1 MKKIFAIALALVMV
15 LSMASAF
22 AFVGTC
28 GKYEWTCDT
37 AKCGVAKAEV
47 VQFVANNTIDRYEES
62 TCAAVVVGRAL
73 NYGVKVTFDKDVNPQ
88 WFYHKNTKLV
98 IETSGM
104 KGAAKFEYNLSELTG
119 KKGPADVSGKTFWL
133 REVGGKYELVSDW
146 EPACVFGDIALTT
159 RANVTAKV
167 GYDFNGVTV
176 NPSDL
181 TYHKNPDNS
190 LSTEWIDYGDFQV
203 RVHKNYSSAIEYAI
217 TVKKGGDVYTVW
229 VINGVAKYVSETNA
243 GDKAPAGLAAAQ
255 AAAGT
260 ALTTATNNLDT
271 AQRAYDTAAQ
281 NNKVAN
287 DDLAKA
293 QANAT
298 AAAQAL
304 AKAQAELAEL
314 NAEKAKLET
323 LNGGIAPTPGT
334 QYYSQYVAVLDAI
347 AKKTA
352 EIGVVGT
359 TGTLAD
365 NDNVAQA
372 ALTAAQ
378 GVVNAATHS
387 FTAYDSTTPVTN
399 QTLAQVEALA
409 KAALGRAQAAYDQAA
424 AASGALATAPIA
436 FYNKFDGT
444 SFSGVKGNLNPA
456 TGTISGTPT
465 STNNCSTLANLLQMI
480 NIKLGDCVKGS
491 TIKAIF
497 GWEDSVSSKA
507 TWNKDA
513 LAIVNA
519 ECQVAIPKTGDVSV
533 VAYAVMALVA
543 AAGAMGLKK

>member
-98 IETSGM
+98 FETSNVQ
-104 KGAAKFEYNLSELTG
+104 GAGKTELVLSDVAGT
-119 KKGPADVSGKTFWL
+119 KGPADVSGKTFWL
-133 REVGGKYELVSDW
+133 RKVGNNYDLVSTW
-146 EPACVFGDIALTT
+146 EPDCVFGAIALTT

-176 NPSDL
+176 NPSNLD
-181 TYHKNPDNS
+181 YFKNPDN

-203 RVHKNYSSAIEYAI
+203 RVHKNYGGKVEYAI

-229 VINGVAKYVSETNA
+229 VINGIAKYVSETNA
-243 GDKAPAGLAAAQ
+243 ADVISSATNTAQQNANAATATAAAALATAQSNYDAAALAEKTAKDNLAKAQADVAAAQDRVNKAQAAANAAAAELAAAQ
-255 AAAGT
+255 AALAALQQAQGATTDDLYAAQKRVDAATAADAAAQTELTAAQAALATAQT
-260 ALTTATNNLDT
+260 ALTTAQGVNIT
-271 AQRAYDTAAQ
+271 ALEQ
-281 NNKVAN
+281 
-287 DDLAKA
+287 
-293 QANAT
+293 AT
-298 AAAQAL
+298 A
-304 AKAQAELAEL
+304 
-314 NAEKAKLET
+314 T
-323 LNGGIAPTPGT
+323 
-334 QYYSQYVAVLDAI
+334 
-347 AKKTA
+347 
-352 EIGVVGT
+352 
-359 TGTLAD
+359 
-365 NDNVAQA
+365 
-372 ALTAAQ
+372 
-378 GVVNAATHS
+378 
-387 FTAYDSTTPVTN
+387 
-399 QTLAQVEALA
+399 A
-409 KAALGRAQAAYDQAA
+409 KAALDQAQAAYDVAA
-424 AASGALATAPIA
+424 AASGALATAPTA
-436 FYNKFDGT
+436 YYNKYDGT
-444 SFSGVKGNLNPA
+444 SFSGVKGSLILA
-456 TGTISGTPT
+456 TGTITGTPT
-465 STNNCSTLANLLQMI
+465 STNNCSDLARMLQMI

-497 GWEDSVSSKA
+497 GWEDSASSKA
-507 TWNKDA
+507 TWNKNA

>member
-133 REVGGKYELVSDW
+133 REVGGKYELVSTW

-181 TYHKNPDNS
+181 TYHKNPDN

-203 RVHKNYSSAIEYAI
+203 RVHKNYGGKVEYAI

-229 VINGVAKYVSETNA
+229 VIDGVAKFVSETNA
-243 GDKAPAGLAAAQ
+243 ADVISSATNAAQ
-255 AAAGT
+255 T
-260 ALTTATNNLDT
+260 A
-271 AQRAYDTAAQ
+271 
-281 NNKVAN
+281 AN
-287 DDLAKA
+287 DDLKAKA
-293 QANAT
+293 AALKTAQDAYDAAAKAEKDDKDARAT
-298 AAAQAL
+298 AIANLDA
-304 AKAQAELAEL
+304 
-314 NAEKAKLET
+314 AEKALK
-323 LNGGIAPTPGT
+323 
-334 QYYSQYVAVLDAI
+334 DA
-347 AKKTA
+347 
-352 EIGVVGT
+352 E
-359 TGTLAD
+359 
-365 NDNVAQA
+365 A
-372 ALTAAQ
+372 ALTAATADRDAKQ
-378 GVVNAATHS
+378 AYHDALPENTQQKLDAYNAWQAAEAAV
-387 FTAYDSTTPVTN
+387 TAAEDAKTKADAAKTN
-399 QTLAQVEALA
+399 AEAALA
-409 KAALGRAQAAYDQAA
+409 TAPTEDNIKRLEEETKEKKDTLDQAQAAYDAA
-424 AASGALATAPIA
+424 AVTSGALATAPTA
-436 FYNKFDGT
+436 YYNKYDGT
-444 SFSGVKGNLNPA
+444 SFSGVKGSLILA
-456 TGTISGTPT
+456 TGTITGTPT
-465 STNNCSTLANLLQMI
+465 STNNCSDLAKMLQMI

-497 GWEDSVSSKA
+497 GWEDSASSKA
-507 TWNKDA
+507 TWNKNA
-513 LAIVNA
+513 LAIVNP

>member
-62 TCAAVVVGRAL
+62 ACAAVVVGRAL
-73 NYGVKVTFDKDVNPQ
+73 NWGIKVTFDKDVNPQ

-98 IETSGM
+98 FETSNVQ
-104 KGAAKFEYNLSELTG
+104 GAGKTELVLSDVAG

-133 REVGGKYELVSDW
+133 RKVGNNYDLVSTW
-146 EPACVFGDIALTT
+146 EPDCVFGAIALTT

-181 TYHKNPDNS
+181 TYHKNPDN

-203 RVHKNYSSAIEYAI
+203 RVHKNYGGKVEYAI

-229 VINGVAKYVSETNA
+229 VINGIAKYVSETNA
-243 GDKAPAGLAAAQ
+243 ADVISSATNTAQQNANAATATAAAALATAQSNYDAAALAEKTAKDNLAKAQADVAAAQDRVNKAQAAANAAAAELAAAQ
-255 AAAGT
+255 AALAALQQAQGATTDDLYAAQKRVDAATAANAAAQTELTAAQAALATAQT
-260 ALTTATNNLDT
+260 ALTTAQGVNITALEQDT
-271 AQRAYDTAAQ
+271 AT
-281 NNKVAN
+281 
-287 DDLAKA
+287 
-293 QANAT
+293 
-298 AAAQAL
+298 
-304 AKAQAELAEL
+304 
-314 NAEKAKLET
+314 
-323 LNGGIAPTPGT
+323 
-334 QYYSQYVAVLDAI
+334 
-347 AKKTA
+347 
-352 EIGVVGT
+352 
-359 TGTLAD
+359 
-365 NDNVAQA
+365 
-372 ALTAAQ
+372 
-378 GVVNAATHS
+378 
-387 FTAYDSTTPVTN
+387 
-399 QTLAQVEALA
+399 A
-409 KAALGRAQAAYDQAA
+409 KAALDQAQAAYDVAA
-424 AASGALATAPIA
+424 AASGALATAPTA
-436 FYNKFDGT
+436 YYNKYDGT
-444 SFSGVKGNLNPA
+444 SFSGVKGSLILA
-456 TGTISGTPT
+456 TGTITGTPT
-465 STNNCSTLANLLQMI
+465 STNNCSDLARMLQMI

-497 GWEDSVSSKA
+497 GWEDSASSKA
-507 TWNKDA
+507 TWNKNA

>member
-104 KGAAKFEYNLSELTG
+104 KGATKFEYNLSELTG

-176 NPSDL
+176 NPGDL
-181 TYHKNPDNS
+181 TYHKNPDN

-203 RVHKNYSSAIEYAI
+203 RVHKNYGGKVEYAI

-229 VINGVAKYVSETNA
+229 VINGIAKYVSETNA
-243 GDKAPAGLAAAQ
+243 ADVISSATNTAQQNANAATATAAAALATAQSNYDTAALAEKTAKDNLAKAQADVAAAQDRVNKAQAAANAAAAELAAAQ
-255 AAAGT
+255 AALAALQQAQGATTDDLYAAQKRVDAATAADAAAQTELTAAQAALATAQT
-260 ALTTATNNLDT
+260 ALTTAQGVNIT
-271 AQRAYDTAAQ
+271 ALEQ
-281 NNKVAN
+281 
-287 DDLAKA
+287 
-293 QANAT
+293 AT
-298 AAAQAL
+298 A
-304 AKAQAELAEL
+304 
-314 NAEKAKLET
+314 T
-323 LNGGIAPTPGT
+323 
-334 QYYSQYVAVLDAI
+334 
-347 AKKTA
+347 
-352 EIGVVGT
+352 
-359 TGTLAD
+359 
-365 NDNVAQA
+365 
-372 ALTAAQ
+372 
-378 GVVNAATHS
+378 
-387 FTAYDSTTPVTN
+387 
-399 QTLAQVEALA
+399 A
-409 KAALGRAQAAYDQAA
+409 KAALDQAQAAYDVAA
-424 AASGALATAPIA
+424 AASGALATAPTA
-436 FYNKFDGT
+436 YYNKYDGT
-444 SFSGVKGNLNPA
+444 SFSGVKGSLILA
-456 TGTISGTPT
+456 TGTITGTPT
-465 STNNCSTLANLLQMI
+465 STNNCSDLARMLQMI

-497 GWEDSVSSKA
+497 GWEDSASSKA
-507 TWNKDA
+507 TWNKNA

>member
-62 TCAAVVVGRAL
+62 ACAAVVVGRAL
-73 NYGVKVTFDKDVNPQ
+73 NWGIKVTFDKDVNPQ

-98 IETSGM
+98 FETSNVQ
-104 KGAAKFEYNLSELTG
+104 GAGKTELVLSDVAG

-133 REVGGKYELVSDW
+133 RKVGNNYDLVSTW
-146 EPACVFGDIALTT
+146 EPDCVFGAIALTT

-181 TYHKNPDNS
+181 TYHKNPDN

-203 RVHKNYSSAIEYAI
+203 RVHKNYGGKVEYAI
-217 TVKKGGDVYTVW
+217 TVRKGGDVYTVW
-229 VINGVAKYVSETNA
+229 VIDGVAKYVSETNA
-243 GDKAPAGLAAAQ
+243 ADVISSATNTAQQNANAATATAAATLATAQSNYDAAALAEKTAKDNLAKAQADVAAAQDRVNKAQAAANAATAELAAAQ
-255 AAAGT
+255 AALTALQQAQGATTDDLYAAQKRVDAATAANAAAQTELTAAQAALATAQT
-260 ALTTATNNLDT
+260 ALTTAQGVNIT
-271 AQRAYDTAAQ
+271 ALEQ
-281 NNKVAN
+281 
-287 DDLAKA
+287 
-293 QANAT
+293 AT
-298 AAAQAL
+298 A
-304 AKAQAELAEL
+304 
-314 NAEKAKLET
+314 T
-323 LNGGIAPTPGT
+323 
-334 QYYSQYVAVLDAI
+334 
-347 AKKTA
+347 
-352 EIGVVGT
+352 
-359 TGTLAD
+359 
-365 NDNVAQA
+365 
-372 ALTAAQ
+372 
-378 GVVNAATHS
+378 
-387 FTAYDSTTPVTN
+387 
-399 QTLAQVEALA
+399 A
-409 KAALGRAQAAYDQAA
+409 KAALDQAQAAYDVAA
-424 AASGALATAPIA
+424 AASGALATAPTA
-436 FYNKFDGT
+436 YYNKYDGT
-444 SFSGVKGNLNPA
+444 SFSGVKGSLILA
-456 TGTISGTPT
+456 TGTITGTPT
-465 STNNCSTLANLLQMI
+465 STNNCSDLARMLQMI

-497 GWEDSVSSKA
+497 GWEDSASSKA
-507 TWNKDA
+507 TWNKNA

>member
-119 KKGPADVSGKTFWL
+119 KKGPADVSGKTYWL

-181 TYHKNPDNS
+181 TYHKNPDN

-203 RVHKNYSSAIEYAI
+203 RVHKNYGGKVEYAI

-229 VINGVAKYVSETNA
+229 VIDGVAKFVSETNA
-243 GDKAPAGLAAAQ
+243 ADVISSATNAAQ
-255 AAAGT
+255 TAANDDLKAKAE
-260 ALTTATNNLDT
+260 ALKL
-271 AQRAYDTAAQ
+271 AQEAYDTAAKAEQ
-281 NNKVAN
+281 
-287 DDLAKA
+287 DAKD
-293 QANAT
+293 
-298 AAAQAL
+298 AL
-304 AKAQAELAEL
+304 AKAKADVDAAKERDAKAKAAANAAAVELATATAELEAL
-314 NAEKAKLET
+314 NNAEPKD
-323 LNGGIAPTPGT
+323 
-334 QYYSQYVAVLDAI
+334 YDAI
-347 AKKTA
+347 AAANKRVDAATA
-352 EIGVVGT
+352 
-359 TGTLAD
+359 AD
-365 NDNVAQA
+365 AAAKAELQAANTELQTAQA
-372 ALTAAQ
+372 ALAAAPSEE
-378 GVVNAATHS
+378 NIKELEKATEEKKV
-387 FTAYDSTTPVTN
+387 D
-399 QTLAQVEALA
+399 LE
-409 KAALGRAQAAYDQAA
+409 KAQAAYDAA
-424 AASGALATAPIA
+424 AVTSGALATAPTA
-436 FYNKFDGT
+436 YYNKYDGT
-444 SFSGVKGNLNPA
+444 SFSGVKGSLILA
-456 TGTISGTPT
+456 TGTITGTPT
-465 STNNCSTLANLLQMI
+465 STNNCSDLAKMLQMI

-497 GWEDSVSSKA
+497 GWEDSASSKA
-507 TWNKDA
+507 TWNKNA
-513 LAIVNA
+513 LAIVNP

>member
-28 GKYEWTCDT
+28 GKYEWTCDI

-73 NYGVKVTFDKDVNPQ
+73 NWGIKVTFDKDVNPQ

-98 IETSGM
+98 FETSNVQ
-104 KGAAKFEYNLSELTG
+104 GAGKTELVLSDVAG

-133 REVGGKYELVSDW
+133 RKVGNNYDLVSTW
-146 EPACVFGDIALTT
+146 EPDCVFGAIALTT

-181 TYHKNPDNS
+181 TYHKNPDN

-203 RVHKNYSSAIEYAI
+203 RVHKNFGGKVEYAI
-217 TVKKGGDVYTVW
+217 TVRKGGDVYTVW
-229 VINGVAKYVSETNA
+229 VIDGVAKYVSETNA
-243 GDKAPAGLAAAQ
+243 ADVISSATNTAQQNANAELKAKAEALKLAQETYDTAAKAEQDAKDALAKAQADVAAAQDRENKAQAAANAAAAELAAAQ
-255 AAAGT
+255 AALTALQNAQAGT
-260 ALTTATNNLDT
+260 DEI
-271 AQRAYDTAAQ
+271 YAAQ
-281 NNKVAN
+281 KRVDA
-287 DDLAKA
+287 
-293 QANAT
+293 AT
-298 AAAQAL
+298 AADEAAQT
-304 AKAQAELAEL
+304 E
-314 NAEKAKLET
+314 
-323 LNGGIAPTPGT
+323 
-334 QYYSQYVAVLDAI
+334 
-347 AKKTA
+347 
-352 EIGVVGT
+352 
-359 TGTLAD
+359 
-365 NDNVAQA
+365 
-372 ALTAAQ
+372 LTAAQ
-378 GVVNAATHS
+378 AAH
-387 FTAYDSTTPVTN
+387 AAAED
-399 QTLAQVEALA
+399 ALA
-409 KAALGRAQAAYDQAA
+409 AAPSEDDIKEKEEATKEKKAALDEAQAAYDVAA
-424 AASGALATAPIA
+424 ATSGALATAPTA
-436 FYNKFDGT
+436 YYNKYDGA
-444 SFSGVKGNLNPA
+444 SFSGVKGSLILA
-456 TGTISGTPT
+456 TGTITGTPT
-465 STNNCSTLANLLQMI
+465 STNNCSDLARMLQMI

-497 GWEDSVSSKA
+497 GWEDSASSKA

>member
-119 KKGPADVSGKTFWL
+119 KKGPADVSGKTYWL

-181 TYHKNPDNS
+181 TYHKNPDN

-203 RVHKNYSSAIEYAI
+203 RVHKNYGGKVEYAI

-229 VINGVAKYVSETNA
+229 VIDGVAKYVSETNA
-243 GDKAPAGLAAAQ
+243 ADVISSATNAAQ
-255 AAAGT
+255 
-260 ALTTATNNLDT
+260 
-271 AQRAYDTAAQ
+271 Q
-281 NNKVAN
+281 N
-287 DDLAKA
+287 
-293 QANAT
+293 ANAT
-298 AAAQAL
+298 TAAAADKLKEEQKYYDDA
-304 AKAQAELAEL
+304 AKAEKDAKDARATAIANLDAADKALKDAEAQLAEL

-323 LNGGIAPTPGT
+323 LNNNAAPIPGS
-334 QYYSQYVAVLDAI
+334 QYYNQYVAVLDAI
-347 AKKTA
+347 AKKET
-352 EIGVVGT
+352 EIGDENTVGT
-359 TGTLAD
+359 LKYNKMKADDALRLAPGED
-365 NDNVAQA
+365 EIKE
-372 ALTAAQ
+372 LE
-378 GVVNAATHS
+378 NATEE
-387 FTAYDSTTPVTN
+387 TKVD
-399 QTLAQVEALA
+399 LD
-409 KAALGRAQAAYDQAA
+409 KAQAAYDVAA
-424 AASGALATAPIA
+424 ATSGALATAPTA
-436 FYNKFDGT
+436 YYNKYDGT
-444 SFSGVKGNLNPA
+444 SFSGVKGSLILA
-456 TGTISGTPT
+456 TGTITGTPT
-465 STNNCSTLANLLQMI
+465 STNNCSDLARMLQMI

-497 GWEDSVSSKA
+497 GWEDSASSKA
-507 TWNKDA
+507 TWNKNA
-513 LAIVNA
+513 LAIVNP

>member
-62 TCAAVVVGRAL
+62 ACAAVVVGRAL
-73 NYGVKVTFDKDVNPQ
+73 NWGIKVTFDKDVNPQ

-98 IETSGM
+98 FETSNVQ
-104 KGAAKFEYNLSELTG
+104 GAGKTELVLSDVAG

-133 REVGGKYELVSDW
+133 RKVGNNYDLVSTW
-146 EPACVFGDIALTT
+146 EPDCVFGAIALTT

-181 TYHKNPDNS
+181 TYFKNPDN

-203 RVHKNYSSAIEYAI
+203 RVHKNYGGKVEYAI
-217 TVKKGGDVYTVW
+217 TVRKGGDVYTVW
-229 VINGVAKYVSETNA
+229 VIDGVAKYVSETNA
-243 GDKAPAGLAAAQ
+243 ADVISSATNTAQQNANAATATAAAALATAQSNYDAAALAEKTAKDNLAKAQADVAAAQDRVNKAQAAANAAAAELAAAQ
-255 AAAGT
+255 AALAALQQAQGATTDDLYAAQKRVDAATAADAAAQTELTAAQAALATAQT
-260 ALTTATNNLDT
+260 ALTTAQGVNIT
-271 AQRAYDTAAQ
+271 ALEQ
-281 NNKVAN
+281 
-287 DDLAKA
+287 
-293 QANAT
+293 AT
-298 AAAQAL
+298 A
-304 AKAQAELAEL
+304 
-314 NAEKAKLET
+314 T
-323 LNGGIAPTPGT
+323 
-334 QYYSQYVAVLDAI
+334 
-347 AKKTA
+347 
-352 EIGVVGT
+352 
-359 TGTLAD
+359 
-365 NDNVAQA
+365 
-372 ALTAAQ
+372 
-378 GVVNAATHS
+378 
-387 FTAYDSTTPVTN
+387 
-399 QTLAQVEALA
+399 A
-409 KAALGRAQAAYDQAA
+409 KAALDQAQAAYDVAA
-424 AASGALATAPIA
+424 AASGALATAPTA
-436 FYNKFDGT
+436 YYNKYDGT
-444 SFSGVKGNLNPA
+444 SFSGVKGSLILA
-456 TGTISGTPT
+456 TGTITGTPT
-465 STNNCSTLANLLQMI
+465 STNNCSDLARMLQMI

-497 GWEDSVSSKA
+497 GWEDSASSKA
-507 TWNKDA
+507 TWNKNA

>member
-119 KKGPADVSGKTFWL
+119 KKGPADVSGKTYWL

-181 TYHKNPDNS
+181 TYAKNPDN

-203 RVHKNYSSAIEYAI
+203 RVHKNYGGKVEYAI

-229 VINGVAKYVSETNA
+229 VINGIAKFVSETNA
-243 GDKAPAGLAAAQ
+243 ADVISSATNTAQQNANAATATAAAALATAQSNYDTAALAEKTAKDNLAKAQADVAAAQDRVNKAQAAANAAAAELAAAQ
-255 AAAGT
+255 AALTALQNAQAGT
-260 ALTTATNNLDT
+260 DEIYAAQKRVDAATAADAA
-271 AQRAYDTAAQ
+271 AQTELTAAQ
-281 NNKVAN
+281 A
-287 DDLAKA
+287 
-293 QANAT
+293 
-298 AAAQAL
+298 AL
-304 AKAQAELAEL
+304 A
-314 NAEKAKLET
+314 T
-323 LNGGIAPTPGT
+323 
-334 QYYSQYVAVLDAI
+334 
-347 AKKTA
+347 
-352 EIGVVGT
+352 
-359 TGTLAD
+359 
-365 NDNVAQA
+365 AQA
-372 ALTAAQ
+372 ALTTAQ
-378 GVVNAATHS
+378 GVNITALEQATA
-387 FTAYDSTTPVTN
+387 T
-399 QTLAQVEALA
+399 A
-409 KAALGRAQAAYDQAA
+409 KAALDQAQAAYDVAA
-424 AASGALATAPIA
+424 AASGALATAPTA
-436 FYNKFDGT
+436 YYNKYDGT
-444 SFSGVKGNLNPA
+444 SFSGVKGSLILA
-456 TGTISGTPT
+456 TGTITGTPT
-465 STNNCSTLANLLQMI
+465 STNNCSDLARMLQMI

-497 GWEDSVSSKA
+497 GWEDSASSKA
-507 TWNKDA
+507 TWNKNA

>member
-104 KGAAKFEYNLSELTG
+104 KGATKFEYNLSELTG

-176 NPSDL
+176 NPGDL
-181 TYHKNPDNS
+181 TYHKNPDN

-203 RVHKNYSSAIEYAI
+203 RVHKNYGGKVEYAI

-229 VINGVAKYVSETNA
+229 VINGIAKYVSETNA
-243 GDKAPAGLAAAQ
+243 ADVISSATNTAQQNANAATAAAAAALATAQSNYDTAALAEKTAKDNLAKAQADVAAAQDRVNKAQAAANAAAAELAAAQ
-255 AAAGT
+255 AALAALQQAQGATTDDLYAAQKRVDAATAADAAAQTELTAAQAALATAQT
-260 ALTTATNNLDT
+260 ALTTAQGVNIT
-271 AQRAYDTAAQ
+271 ALEQ
-281 NNKVAN
+281 
-287 DDLAKA
+287 
-293 QANAT
+293 AT
-298 AAAQAL
+298 A
-304 AKAQAELAEL
+304 
-314 NAEKAKLET
+314 T
-323 LNGGIAPTPGT
+323 
-334 QYYSQYVAVLDAI
+334 
-347 AKKTA
+347 
-352 EIGVVGT
+352 
-359 TGTLAD
+359 
-365 NDNVAQA
+365 
-372 ALTAAQ
+372 
-378 GVVNAATHS
+378 
-387 FTAYDSTTPVTN
+387 
-399 QTLAQVEALA
+399 A
-409 KAALGRAQAAYDQAA
+409 KAALDQAQAAYDVAA
-424 AASGALATAPIA
+424 AASGALATAPTA
-436 FYNKFDGT
+436 YYNKYDGT
-444 SFSGVKGNLNPA
+444 SFSGVKGSLILA
-456 TGTISGTPT
+456 TGTITGTPT
-465 STNNCSTLANLLQMI
+465 STNNCSDLARMLQMI

-497 GWEDSVSSKA
+497 GWEDSASSKA
-507 TWNKDA
+507 TWNKNA

>member
-73 NYGVKVTFDKDVNPQ
+73 NWGIKVTFDKDVNPQ

-98 IETSGM
+98 FETSNVQ
-104 KGAAKFEYNLSELTG
+104 GAGKTELVLSDVAG

-133 REVGGKYELVSDW
+133 RKVGNNYDLVSTW
-146 EPACVFGDIALTT
+146 EPDCVFGAIALTT

-176 NPSDL
+176 NPSNL
-181 TYHKNPDNS
+181 TYFKNPDN

-203 RVHKNYSSAIEYAI
+203 RVHKNYGGKVEYAI
-217 TVKKGGDVYTVW
+217 TVRKGGDVYTVW
-229 VINGVAKYVSETNA
+229 VIDGVAKYVSETNA
-243 GDKAPAGLAAAQ
+243 ADVISSATNTAQQNANAATATAAAALATAQSNYDAAALAEKTAKDNLAKAQADVAAAQDRVNKAQAAANAAAAELAAAQ
-255 AAAGT
+255 AALAALQQAQGATTDDLYAAQKRVDAATAADAAAQTELTAAQT
-260 ALTTATNNLDT
+260 ALTTAQT
-271 AQRAYDTAAQ
+271 
-281 NNKVAN
+281 
-287 DDLAKA
+287 
-293 QANAT
+293 
-298 AAAQAL
+298 
-304 AKAQAELAEL
+304 
-314 NAEKAKLET
+314 
-323 LNGGIAPTPGT
+323 
-334 QYYSQYVAVLDAI
+334 
-347 AKKTA
+347 
-352 EIGVVGT
+352 
-359 TGTLAD
+359 
-365 NDNVAQA
+365 
-372 ALTAAQ
+372 ALTTAQ
-378 GVVNAATHS
+378 GVNITALEQATA
-387 FTAYDSTTPVTN
+387 T
-399 QTLAQVEALA
+399 A
-409 KAALGRAQAAYDQAA
+409 KAALDQAQAAYDVAA
-424 AASGALATAPIA
+424 AASGALATAPTA
-436 FYNKFDGT
+436 YYNKYDGT
-444 SFSGVKGNLNPA
+444 SFSGVKGSLILA
-456 TGTISGTPT
+456 TGTITGTPT
-465 STNNCSTLANLLQMI
+465 STNNCSDLARMLQMI

-497 GWEDSVSSKA
+497 GWEDSASSKA
-507 TWNKDA
+507 TWNKNA

>member
-73 NYGVKVTFDKDVNPQ
+73 NYGVKFTFDKDVNPQ

-104 KGAAKFEYNLSELTG
+104 KGTAKFEYNLSELTG
-119 KKGPADVSGKTFWL
+119 KKGPADVSGKTYWL

-181 TYHKNPDNS
+181 TYHKNPDN

-203 RVHKNYSSAIEYAI
+203 RVHKNYGGKVEYAI

-229 VINGVAKYVSETNA
+229 VINGIAKYVSETNA
-243 GDKAPAGLAAAQ
+243 ADVISSATNTAQQNANAATATAAAALATAQSNYDAAALAEKTAKDNLAKAQADVAAAQDRVNKAQAAANAATAELAAAQ
-255 AAAGT
+255 AALAALQQAQGATTDDLYAAQKRVDAATAADAAAQTELTAAQAALATAQT
-260 ALTTATNNLDT
+260 ALTTAQGVNIT
-271 AQRAYDTAAQ
+271 ALEQ
-281 NNKVAN
+281 
-287 DDLAKA
+287 
-293 QANAT
+293 AT
-298 AAAQAL
+298 A
-304 AKAQAELAEL
+304 
-314 NAEKAKLET
+314 T
-323 LNGGIAPTPGT
+323 
-334 QYYSQYVAVLDAI
+334 
-347 AKKTA
+347 
-352 EIGVVGT
+352 
-359 TGTLAD
+359 
-365 NDNVAQA
+365 
-372 ALTAAQ
+372 
-378 GVVNAATHS
+378 
-387 FTAYDSTTPVTN
+387 
-399 QTLAQVEALA
+399 A
-409 KAALGRAQAAYDQAA
+409 KAALDQAQAAYDVAA
-424 AASGALATAPIA
+424 AASGALATAPTA
-436 FYNKFDGT
+436 YYNKYDGT
-444 SFSGVKGNLNPA
+444 SFSGVKGSLILA
-456 TGTISGTPT
+456 TGTITGTPT
-465 STNNCSTLANLLQMI
+465 STNNCSDLARMLQMI

-497 GWEDSVSSKA
+497 GWEDSASSKA
-507 TWNKDA
+507 TWNKNA

>member
-47 VQFVANNTIDRYEES
+47 VQFVANNTIDMYEES

-98 IETSGM
+98 FETSNVQ
-104 KGAAKFEYNLSELTG
+104 GARKTELVLSDVAGT
-119 KKGPADVSGKTFWL
+119 KGPADVSGKTFWL
-133 REVGGKYELVSDW
+133 RANGANFDLVSTW
-146 EPACVFGDIALTT
+146 EPACVFSAIALTT

-176 NPSDL
+176 NPSNLD
-181 TYHKNPDNS
+181 YFKNPDN
-190 LSTEWIDYGDFQV
+190 LSTEWIDYGDFKV
-203 RVHKNYSSAIEYAI
+203 RVHKNYSSAIDYAI

-229 VINGVAKYVSETNA
+229 VVNGVAKYVSETNA

-255 AAAGT
+255 GAAA
-260 ALTTATNNLDT
+260 ADLATATTNLQT
-271 AQRAYDTAAQ
+271 AQTNYDNAMAGLGTKADAL
-281 NNKVAN
+281 KT
-287 DDLAKA
+287 A
-293 QANAT
+293 QANFD
-298 AAAQAL
+298 AADKAL
-304 AKAQAELAEL
+304 KDAQAELLAVNTEIAAIEIRNGVAAGALIPNTSDDFVRWSEL
-314 NAEKAKLET
+314 TAKRTQLT
-323 LNGGIAPTPGT
+323 AQIGTSGTPGLINDLA
-334 QYYSQYVAVLDAI
+334 VAQ
-347 AKKTA
+347 TA
-352 EIGVVGT
+352 
-359 TGTLAD
+359 LAAA
-365 NDNVAQA
+365 NTAVNNYKHRANNVAGA
-372 ALTAAQ
+372 NVNWTVAQ
-378 GVVNAATHS
+378 WKDELDTM
-387 FTAYDSTTPVTN
+387 
-399 QTLAQVEALA
+399 
-409 KAALGRAQAAYDQAA
+409 QAAYNQAA
-424 AASGALATAPIA
+424 ATSGALATAPIA

-465 STNNCSTLANLLQMI
+465 STNNCSTLANLLQII

-497 GWEDSVSSKA
+497 GWEDSASSKA
-507 TWNKDA
+507 TWNKNA

>member
-104 KGAAKFEYNLSELTG
+104 KGTAKFEYNLSELTG
-119 KKGPADVSGKTFWL
+119 KKGPADVSGKTYWL

-181 TYHKNPDNS
+181 IYHKYPDN

-203 RVHKNYSSAIEYAI
+203 RVHKNYGGKVEYAI

-229 VINGVAKYVSETNA
+229 VINGIAKYVSETNA
-243 GDKAPAGLAAAQ
+243 ADVISSATNTAQQNANAATATAAAALATAQSNYDAAALAEKTAKDNLAKAQADVAAAQDRENKAQAAANAAAAELAAAQ
-255 AAAGT
+255 AALAALQQAGATTDDLYAAHKRVDAATAADAAAQTELTAARAALATAQT
-260 ALTTATNNLDT
+260 ALTTAQGVNIT
-271 AQRAYDTAAQ
+271 ALEQ
-281 NNKVAN
+281 
-287 DDLAKA
+287 
-293 QANAT
+293 AT
-298 AAAQAL
+298 A
-304 AKAQAELAEL
+304 
-314 NAEKAKLET
+314 T
-323 LNGGIAPTPGT
+323 
-334 QYYSQYVAVLDAI
+334 
-347 AKKTA
+347 
-352 EIGVVGT
+352 
-359 TGTLAD
+359 
-365 NDNVAQA
+365 
-372 ALTAAQ
+372 
-378 GVVNAATHS
+378 
-387 FTAYDSTTPVTN
+387 
-399 QTLAQVEALA
+399 A
-409 KAALGRAQAAYDQAA
+409 KAALDQAQAAYDVAA
-424 AASGALATAPIA
+424 AASGALATAPTA
-436 FYNKFDGT
+436 YYNKYDGT
-444 SFSGVKGNLNPA
+444 SFSGVKGSLILA
-456 TGTISGTPT
+456 TGTITGTPT
-465 STNNCSTLANLLQMI
+465 STNNCSDLARMLQMI

-497 GWEDSVSSKA
+497 GWEDSASSKA
-507 TWNKDA
+507 TWNKNA

>member
-104 KGAAKFEYNLSELTG
+104 KGATKFEYNLSELTG

-176 NPSDL
+176 NPGDL
-181 TYHKNPDNS
+181 TYHKNPDN

-203 RVHKNYSSAIEYAI
+203 RVHKNYGGKVEYAI

-229 VINGVAKYVSETNA
+229 VINGIAKYVSETNA
-243 GDKAPAGLAAAQ
+243 ADVISSATNTAQQNANAATATAAAALATAQSNYDAAALAEKTAKDNLAKAQADVAAAQDRVNKAQAAANAATAELAAAQ
-255 AAAGT
+255 AALAALQQAQGATTDDLYAAQKRVDAAT
-260 ALTTATNNLDT
+260 AANAA
-271 AQRAYDTAAQ
+271 AQTELTAAQ
-281 NNKVAN
+281 AA
-287 DDLAKA
+287 L
-293 QANAT
+293 AT
-298 AAAQAL
+298 AQ
-304 AKAQAELAEL
+304 
-314 NAEKAKLET
+314 T
-323 LNGGIAPTPGT
+323 
-334 QYYSQYVAVLDAI
+334 
-347 AKKTA
+347 
-352 EIGVVGT
+352 
-359 TGTLAD
+359 
-365 NDNVAQA
+365 

-378 GVVNAATHS
+378 GVNITALEQATA
-387 FTAYDSTTPVTN
+387 T
-399 QTLAQVEALA
+399 A
-409 KAALGRAQAAYDQAA
+409 KAALDQAQAAYDVAA
-424 AASGALATAPIA
+424 AASGALATAPTA
-436 FYNKFDGT
+436 YYNKYDGT
-444 SFSGVKGNLNPA
+444 SFSGVKGSLILA
-456 TGTISGTPT
+456 TGTITGTPT
-465 STNNCSTLANLLQMI
+465 STNNCSDLARMLQMI

-497 GWEDSVSSKA
+497 GWEDSASSKA
-507 TWNKDA
+507 TWNKNA

>member
-119 KKGPADVSGKTFWL
+119 KKGPADVSGKTYWL

-181 TYHKNPDNS
+181 NYHKNPDN

-203 RVHKNYSSAIEYAI
+203 RVHKNYGGKVEYAI

-229 VINGVAKYVSETNA
+229 VINGIAKYVSETNA
-243 GDKAPAGLAAAQ
+243 ADVISSATNTAQQNANAATATAAAALATAQSNYDAAALAEKTAKDNLAKAQADVAAAQDRVNKAQAAANAAAAELAAAQ
-255 AAAGT
+255 AALNALQQAGAGT
-260 ALTTATNNLDT
+260 DEI
-271 AQRAYDTAAQ
+271 YAAQ
-281 NNKVAN
+281 KRVDA
-287 DDLAKA
+287 
-293 QANAT
+293 AT
-298 AAAQAL
+298 AADAAAQT
-304 AKAQAELAEL
+304 EL
-314 NAEKAKLET
+314 
-323 LNGGIAPTPGT
+323 
-334 QYYSQYVAVLDAI
+334 
-347 AKKTA
+347 TA
-352 EIGVVGT
+352 
-359 TGTLAD
+359 
-365 NDNVAQA
+365 AQA
-372 ALTAAQ
+372 ALTTAQAALTTAQ
-378 GVVNAATHS
+378 GVNITALEQATA
-387 FTAYDSTTPVTN
+387 T
-399 QTLAQVEALA
+399 A
-409 KAALGRAQAAYDQAA
+409 KAALDQAQAAYDVAA
-424 AASGALATAPIA
+424 AASGALATAPTA
-436 FYNKFDGT
+436 YYNKYDGT
-444 SFSGVKGNLNPA
+444 SFSGVKGSLILA
-456 TGTISGTPT
+456 TGTITGTPT
-465 STNNCSTLANLLQMI
+465 STNNCSDLARMLQMI

-497 GWEDSVSSKA
+497 GWEDSASSKA
-507 TWNKDA
+507 TWNKNA

>member
-62 TCAAVVVGRAL
+62 ACAAVVVGRAL
-73 NYGVKVTFDKDVNPQ
+73 NWGIKVTFDKDVNPQ

-98 IETSGM
+98 FETSNVQ
-104 KGAAKFEYNLSELTG
+104 GAGKTELVLSDVAG

-133 REVGGKYELVSDW
+133 RKVGNNYDLVSTW
-146 EPACVFGDIALTT
+146 EPDCVFGAIALTT

-181 TYHKNPDNS
+181 TYFKNPDN

-203 RVHKNYSSAIEYAI
+203 RVHKNYGGKVEYAI
-217 TVKKGGDVYTVW
+217 TVRKGGDVYTVW
-229 VINGVAKYVSETNA
+229 VIDGVAKYVSETNA
-243 GDKAPAGLAAAQ
+243 ADVISSATNTAQQNANAATATAAAALATAQSNYDAAALAEKTAKDNLAKAQADVAAAQDRVNKAQAAANAAAAELAAAQ
-255 AAAGT
+255 AALTALQQAQGATTDDLYAAQKRVDAATAADAAAQTELTAAQVALATAQT
-260 ALTTATNNLDT
+260 ALTTAQGVNIT
-271 AQRAYDTAAQ
+271 ALEQATAT
-281 NNKVAN
+281 
-287 DDLAKA
+287 AKA
-293 QANAT
+293 
-298 AAAQAL
+298 
-304 AKAQAELAEL
+304 
-314 NAEKAKLET
+314 T
-323 LNGGIAPTPGT
+323 LD
-334 QYYSQYVAVLDAI
+334 Q
-347 AKKTA
+347 
-352 EIGVVGT
+352 
-359 TGTLAD
+359 
-365 NDNVAQA
+365 
-372 ALTAAQ
+372 
-378 GVVNAATHS
+378 
-387 FTAYDSTTPVTN
+387 
-399 QTLAQVEALA
+399 
-409 KAALGRAQAAYDQAA
+409 AQAAYDVAA
-424 AASGALATAPIA
+424 AASGALATAPTA
-436 FYNKFDGT
+436 YYNKYDGT
-444 SFSGVKGNLNPA
+444 SFSGVKGSLILA
-456 TGTISGTPT
+456 TGTITGTPT
-465 STNNCSTLANLLQMI
+465 STNNCSDLARMLQMI

-497 GWEDSVSSKA
+497 GWEDSASSKA
-507 TWNKDA
+507 TWNKNA

>member
-28 GKYEWTCDT
+28 GKYEWTCDI

-119 KKGPADVSGKTFWL
+119 KKGPADVSGKTYWL

-203 RVHKNYSSAIEYAI
+203 RVHKNYGGKVEYAI

-229 VINGVAKYVSETNA
+229 VIDGVAKYVSETNA
-243 GDKAPAGLAAAQ
+243 ADVISSATNTAQQNANAALKEKADALKAAQ
-255 AAAGT
+255 E
-260 ALTTATNNLDT
+260 
-271 AQRAYDTAAQ
+271 AYDTAAKAEKDAKD
-281 NNKVAN
+281 N
-287 DDLAKA
+287 LAKA
-293 QANAT
+293 QADV
-298 AAAQAL
+298 AAAQDRENKAQAAANAAAAELAAAQSAL
-304 AKAQAELAEL
+304 DALQHAQGATTDDLYAAQKRVDAANAANTAAQAELQTANTEL
-314 NAEKAKLET
+314 QT
-323 LNGGIAPTPGT
+323 
-334 QYYSQYVAVLDAI
+334 
-347 AKKTA
+347 
-352 EIGVVGT
+352 
-359 TGTLAD
+359 
-365 NDNVAQA
+365 AQA
-372 ALTAAQ
+372 ALATAQ
-378 GVVNAATHS
+378 GVNITALEQETAT
-387 FTAYDSTTPVTN
+387 
-399 QTLAQVEALA
+399 A
-409 KAALGRAQAAYDQAA
+409 KAALDEAQADYDVAA
-424 AASGALATAPIA
+424 AASGALATAPTA
-436 FYNKFDGT
+436 YYNKYDGT
-444 SFSGVKGNLNPA
+444 SFSGVKGSLILA
-456 TGTISGTPT
+456 TGTITGTPT
-465 STNNCSTLANLLQMI
+465 STNNCSDLARMLQMI

-497 GWEDSVSSKA
+497 GWEDSASSKA
-507 TWNKDA
+507 TWNKNA
-513 LAIVNA
+513 LAIVNP

>member
-119 KKGPADVSGKTFWL
+119 KKGPADVSGKTYWL

-181 TYHKNPDNS
+181 TYHKNPDN

-203 RVHKNYSSAIEYAI
+203 RVHKNYGGKVEYAI

-229 VINGVAKYVSETNA
+229 VIDGVAKYVSETNA
-243 GDKAPAGLAAAQ
+243 ADVISSATN
-255 AAAGT
+255 T
-260 ALTTATNNLDT
+260 ALQGANAATAEAADKLKE
-271 AQRAYDTAAQ
+271 AQDVYDTAA
-281 NNKVAN
+281 KAEK
-287 DDLAKA
+287 DDKDAR
-293 QANAT
+293 AT
-298 AAAQAL
+298 AIADLDA
-304 AKAQAELAEL
+304 
-314 NAEKAKLET
+314 AEKALK
-323 LNGGIAPTPGT
+323 
-334 QYYSQYVAVLDAI
+334 DA
-347 AKKTA
+347 
-352 EIGVVGT
+352 E
-359 TGTLAD
+359 
-365 NDNVAQA
+365 A
-372 ALTAAQ
+372 ALTAATADRDAKKAYHDALLDNTQ
-378 GVVNAATHS
+378 QKLDAYNAWQAAEADVTAATEAKTQAE
-387 FTAYDSTTPVTN
+387 TAKNEAKTAMDNAPAENAIKEKEEATKV
-399 QTLAQVEALA
+399 AKEALD
-409 KAALGRAQAAYDQAA
+409 KAQAAYDVAA
-424 AASGALATAPIA
+424 ATSGALATAPTA
-436 FYNKFDGT
+436 YYNKYDGT
-444 SFSGVKGNLNPA
+444 SFSGVKGSLILA
-456 TGTISGTPT
+456 TGTITGTPT
-465 STNNCSTLANLLQMI
+465 STNNCSDLARMLQMI

-497 GWEDSVSSKA
+497 GWEDSASSKA
-507 TWNKDA
+507 TWNKNA
-513 LAIVNA
+513 LAIVNP

>member
-62 TCAAVVVGRAL
+62 ACAAVVVGRAL
-73 NYGVKVTFDKDVNPQ
+73 NWGIKVTFDKDVNPQ

-98 IETSGM
+98 FETSNVQ
-104 KGAAKFEYNLSELTG
+104 GAGKTELVLSDVAG

-133 REVGGKYELVSDW
+133 RKVGNNYDLVSTW
-146 EPACVFGDIALTT
+146 EPDCVFGAIALTT

-181 TYHKNPDNS
+181 TYFKNPDN

-203 RVHKNYSSAIEYAI
+203 RVHKNYGGKVEYAI
-217 TVKKGGDVYTVW
+217 TVRKGGDVYTVW
-229 VINGVAKYVSETNA
+229 VIDGVAKYVSETNA
-243 GDKAPAGLAAAQ
+243 ADVISSATNTAQQNANAATATAAAALATAQSSYDAAALAEKTAKDNLAKAQADVAAAQDRVNKAQAAAKAAAAELAAAQ
-255 AAAGT
+255 AALTVLQQAQGATTDDLYAAQKRVDAATAADAAAQTELTAAQAALATAQT
-260 ALTTATNNLDT
+260 ALTTAQGVNITALEQDT
-271 AQRAYDTAAQ
+271 AT
-281 NNKVAN
+281 
-287 DDLAKA
+287 
-293 QANAT
+293 
-298 AAAQAL
+298 
-304 AKAQAELAEL
+304 
-314 NAEKAKLET
+314 
-323 LNGGIAPTPGT
+323 
-334 QYYSQYVAVLDAI
+334 
-347 AKKTA
+347 
-352 EIGVVGT
+352 
-359 TGTLAD
+359 
-365 NDNVAQA
+365 
-372 ALTAAQ
+372 
-378 GVVNAATHS
+378 
-387 FTAYDSTTPVTN
+387 
-399 QTLAQVEALA
+399 A
-409 KAALGRAQAAYDQAA
+409 KAALDQAQAAYDVAA
-424 AASGALATAPIA
+424 AASGALATAPTA
-436 FYNKFDGT
+436 YYNKYDGT
-444 SFSGVKGNLNPA
+444 SFSGVKGSLILA
-456 TGTISGTPT
+456 TGTITGTPT
-465 STNNCSTLANLLQMI
+465 STNNCSDLARMLQMI

-497 GWEDSVSSKA
+497 GWEDSASSKA
-507 TWNKDA
+507 TWNKNA

>member
-119 KKGPADVSGKTFWL
+119 KKGPADVSGKTYWL

-181 TYHKNPDNS
+181 TYHKNPDN

-203 RVHKNYSSAIEYAI
+203 RVHKNYGGKVEYAI

-229 VINGVAKYVSETNA
+229 VIDGVAKYVSETNA
-243 GDKAPAGLAAAQ
+243 ADVISSATNTAQQNANANTAAAAAALATAQSNYDTAAKTEKDAKDNLAKAQADVAAAQDRENKAQAAANAAAAELAAAQ
-255 AAAGT
+255 AALN
-260 ALTTATNNLDT
+260 ALQQAQATTDDI
-271 AQRAYDTAAQ
+271 YAAQ
-281 NNKVAN
+281 KRVDA
-287 DDLAKA
+287 
-293 QANAT
+293 ANAANT
-298 AAAQAL
+298 A
-304 AKAQAELAEL
+304 AQAELTA
-314 NAEKAKLET
+314 A
-323 LNGGIAPTPGT
+323 
-334 QYYSQYVAVLDAI
+334 QDALQ
-347 AKKTA
+347 T
-352 EIGVVGT
+352 
-359 TGTLAD
+359 
-365 NDNVAQA
+365 AQA
-372 ALTAAQ
+372 ALDAAEEVDITALEQ
-378 GVVNAATHS
+378 ATA
-387 FTAYDSTTPVTN
+387 TAKTDLD
-399 QTLAQVEALA
+399 Q
-409 KAALGRAQAAYDQAA
+409 AQADYDVAA
-424 AASGALATAPIA
+424 AASGALATAPTA
-436 FYNKFDGT
+436 YYNKYDGT
-444 SFSGVKGNLNPA
+444 SFSGVKGSLILA
-456 TGTISGTPT
+456 TGTITGTPT
-465 STNNCSTLANLLQMI
+465 STNNCSDLARMLQMI

-497 GWEDSVSSKA
+497 GWEDSASSKA
-507 TWNKDA
+507 TWNKNA
-513 LAIVNA
+513 LAIVNP

>member
-62 TCAAVVVGRAL
+62 ACAAVVVGRAL
-73 NYGVKVTFDKDVNPQ
+73 NWGIKVTFDKDVNPQ

-98 IETSGM
+98 FETSNVQGVG
-104 KGAAKFEYNLSELTG
+104 KTELVLSDVAG

-133 REVGGKYELVSDW
+133 RKVGNNYDLVSTW
-146 EPACVFGDIALTT
+146 EPDCVFGAIALTT

-181 TYHKNPDNS
+181 TYFKNPDN

-203 RVHKNYSSAIEYAI
+203 RVHKNYGGKVEYAI

-229 VINGVAKYVSETNA
+229 VINGIAKYVSETNA
-243 GDKAPAGLAAAQ
+243 ADVISSATNTAQQNANAATATAAAALATAQSNYDAAALAEKTAKDNLAKAQADVAAAQDRVNKAQAAANAAAAELAAAQ
-255 AAAGT
+255 AALAALQQAQGATTDDLYAAQKRVDAATAANAAAQTELTAAQAALATAQT
-260 ALTTATNNLDT
+260 ALTTAQGVNIT
-271 AQRAYDTAAQ
+271 ALEQ
-281 NNKVAN
+281 
-287 DDLAKA
+287 
-293 QANAT
+293 AT
-298 AAAQAL
+298 A
-304 AKAQAELAEL
+304 
-314 NAEKAKLET
+314 T
-323 LNGGIAPTPGT
+323 
-334 QYYSQYVAVLDAI
+334 
-347 AKKTA
+347 
-352 EIGVVGT
+352 
-359 TGTLAD
+359 
-365 NDNVAQA
+365 
-372 ALTAAQ
+372 
-378 GVVNAATHS
+378 
-387 FTAYDSTTPVTN
+387 
-399 QTLAQVEALA
+399 A
-409 KAALGRAQAAYDQAA
+409 KAALDQAQAAYDVAA
-424 AASGALATAPIA
+424 AASGALATAPTA
-436 FYNKFDGT
+436 YYNKYDGT
-444 SFSGVKGNLNPA
+444 SFSGVKGSLILA
-456 TGTISGTPT
+456 TGTITGTPT
-465 STNNCSTLANLLQMI
+465 STNNCSDLARMLQMI

-497 GWEDSVSSKA
+497 GWEDSASSKA
-507 TWNKDA
+507 TWNKNA

>member
-47 VQFVANNTIDRYEES
+47 VQFVANNTIDKYEES
-62 TCAAVVVGRAL
+62 ACAAVVVGRAL
-73 NYGVKVTFDKDVNPQ
+73 NWGIKVTFDKDVNPQ

-98 IETSGM
+98 FETSNVQ
-104 KGAAKFEYNLSELTG
+104 GAGKTELVLSDVAG
-119 KKGPADVSGKTFWL
+119 KKGPADVSGKTYWL
-133 REVGGKYELVSDW
+133 RYANGTYDLVSTW
-146 EPACVFGDIALTT
+146 EPACVFGALALTT

-181 TYHKNPDNS
+181 TYFKNPDN

-203 RVHKNYSSAIEYAI
+203 RVHKNYGGKVEYAI
-217 TVKKGGDVYTVW
+217 TVRKGGDVYTVW
-229 VINGVAKYVSETNA
+229 VIDGIAKFVSETNA
-243 GDKAPAGLAAAQ
+243 ADVISSATN
-255 AAAGT
+255 T
-260 ALTTATNNLDT
+260 ALNNANAATTAKAADLAT
-271 AQRAYDTAAQ
+271 AQSAYETAAQ

-287 DDLAKA
+287 DNLAKA
-293 QANAT
+293 KAAVT
-298 AAAQAL
+298 AAQAAL
-304 AKAQAELAEL
+304 DKANAELADL
-314 NAEKAKLET
+314 KAEEAKFIQ
-323 LNGGIAPTPGT
+323 LNGGTAPTVGS
-334 QYYSQYVAVLDAI
+334 QYYPQYAAVMDAI

-352 EIGVVGT
+352 EIGTVGT
-359 TGTLAD
+359 AGTLAD
-365 NDNVAQA
+365 NVAVAQ
-372 ALTAAQ
+372 TAQATAQ
-378 GVVNAATHS
+378 GVVDAATHS
-387 FTAYDSTTPVTN
+387 FTAYDSTTAVTG

-409 KAALGRAQAAYDQAA
+409 KAALDRAQAAYDVAA
-424 AASGALATAPIA
+424 ATSGALATAPTA
-436 FYNKFDGT
+436 YYNKYDGA
-444 SFSGVKGNLNPA
+444 SFTGVKGSLVLA
-456 TGTISGTPT
+456 TGTITGTPT
-465 STNNCSTLANLLQMI
+465 STNNCSDLAKMLQMI

-497 GWEDSVSSKA
+497 GWEDSASSKA
-507 TWNKDA
+507 TWNKNA

>member
-98 IETSGM
+98 
-104 KGAAKFEYNLSELTG
+104 KGATKFEYTLSELTG

-176 NPSDL
+176 NPGDL
-181 TYHKNPDNS
+181 TYHKNPDN

-203 RVHKNYSSAIEYAI
+203 RVHKNYGGKVEYAI

-229 VINGVAKYVSETNA
+229 VINGIAKYVSETNA
-243 GDKAPAGLAAAQ
+243 ADVISSATNTAQQNANAATATAAAALATAQSNYDAAALAEKTAKDNLAKAQADVAAAQDRVNKAQAAANAAAAELAAAQ
-255 AAAGT
+255 AALAALQQAQGATTDDLYAAQKRVDAATAADAAAQTELTAAQAALATAQT
-260 ALTTATNNLDT
+260 ALTTAQGVNIT
-271 AQRAYDTAAQ
+271 ALEQ
-281 NNKVAN
+281 
-287 DDLAKA
+287 
-293 QANAT
+293 AT
-298 AAAQAL
+298 A
-304 AKAQAELAEL
+304 
-314 NAEKAKLET
+314 T
-323 LNGGIAPTPGT
+323 
-334 QYYSQYVAVLDAI
+334 
-347 AKKTA
+347 
-352 EIGVVGT
+352 
-359 TGTLAD
+359 
-365 NDNVAQA
+365 
-372 ALTAAQ
+372 
-378 GVVNAATHS
+378 
-387 FTAYDSTTPVTN
+387 
-399 QTLAQVEALA
+399 A
-409 KAALGRAQAAYDQAA
+409 KAALDQAQAAYDVAA
-424 AASGALATAPIA
+424 AASGALATAPTA
-436 FYNKFDGT
+436 YYNKYDGT
-444 SFSGVKGNLNPA
+444 SFSGVKGSLILA
-456 TGTISGTPT
+456 TGTITGTPT
-465 STNNCSTLANLLQMI
+465 STNNCSDLARMLQMI

-497 GWEDSVSSKA
+497 GWEDSASSKA
-507 TWNKDA
+507 TWNKNA

>member
-119 KKGPADVSGKTFWL
+119 KKGPADVSGKTYWL

-181 TYHKNPDNS
+181 TYHKNPDN

-203 RVHKNYSSAIEYAI
+203 RVHKNYGGKVEYAI

-229 VINGVAKYVSETNA
+229 VIDGVAKYVSETNA
-243 GDKAPAGLAAAQ
+243 ADVISSATN
-255 AAAGT
+255 T
-260 ALTTATNNLDT
+260 ALQGANAATAEAADKLKE
-271 AQRAYDTAAQ
+271 AQDVYDTAA
-281 NNKVAN
+281 KAEK
-287 DDLAKA
+287 DDKDAR
-293 QANAT
+293 AT
-298 AAAQAL
+298 AIADLDA
-304 AKAQAELAEL
+304 
-314 NAEKAKLET
+314 AEKALK
-323 LNGGIAPTPGT
+323 
-334 QYYSQYVAVLDAI
+334 DA
-347 AKKTA
+347 
-352 EIGVVGT
+352 E
-359 TGTLAD
+359 
-365 NDNVAQA
+365 A
-372 ALTAAQ
+372 ALTAATADCDAKKAYHDALLDNTQ
-378 GVVNAATHS
+378 QKLDAYNAWQAAEADVTAATEAKTQAE
-387 FTAYDSTTPVTN
+387 TAKNEAKTAMDNAPAEDAIKEKEEATKV
-399 QTLAQVEALA
+399 AKEALD
-409 KAALGRAQAAYDQAA
+409 KAQAAYDVAA
-424 AASGALATAPIA
+424 ATSGALATAPTA
-436 FYNKFDGT
+436 YYNKYDGT
-444 SFSGVKGNLNPA
+444 SFSGVKGSLILA
-456 TGTISGTPT
+456 TGTITGTPT
-465 STNNCSTLANLLQMI
+465 STNNCSDLARMLQMI

-497 GWEDSVSSKA
+497 GWEDSASSKA
-507 TWNKDA
+507 TWTKNA
-513 LAIVNA
+513 LAIVNP

>member
-119 KKGPADVSGKTFWL
+119 KKGPADVSGKTYWL

-181 TYHKNPDNS
+181 TYHKNPDN

-203 RVHKNYSSAIEYAI
+203 RVHKNYGGKVEYAI

-229 VINGVAKYVSETNA
+229 VIDGVAKYVSETNA
-243 GDKAPAGLAAAQ
+243 ADVISSATNAAQQNANATTAAAADKLKDAQ
-255 AAAGT
+255 SKYDDAALAEKN
-260 ALTTATNNLDT
+260 AKDN
-271 AQRAYDTAAQ
+271 
-281 NNKVAN
+281 
-287 DDLAKA
+287 LAKA
-293 QANAT
+293 QADVAAAQDRENKAQAAANAAAAELAAAKAALAALQQAQGATTDDLYAAQKRVDAAT
-298 AAAQAL
+298 AADTAAKDELQA
-304 AKAQAELAEL
+304 ANTELQ
-314 NAEKAKLET
+314 T
-323 LNGGIAPTPGT
+323 
-334 QYYSQYVAVLDAI
+334 
-347 AKKTA
+347 
-352 EIGVVGT
+352 
-359 TGTLAD
+359 
-365 NDNVAQA
+365 AQA
-372 ALTAAQ
+372 ALATAQ
-378 GVVNAATHS
+378 GVNITTLEQETAT
-387 FTAYDSTTPVTN
+387 
-399 QTLAQVEALA
+399 A
-409 KAALGRAQAAYDQAA
+409 KAALDQAQAAYDVAA
-424 AASGALATAPIA
+424 AASGALATAPTA
-436 FYNKFDGT
+436 YYNKYDGT
-444 SFSGVKGNLNPA
+444 SFSGVKGSLILA
-456 TGTISGTPT
+456 TGTITGTPT
-465 STNNCSTLANLLQMI
+465 STNNCSDLDRMLQMI

-497 GWEDSVSSKA
+497 GWEDSASSKA
-507 TWNKDA
+507 TWNKNA
-513 LAIVNA
+513 LAIVNP

>member
-119 KKGPADVSGKTFWL
+119 KKGPADVSGKTYWL

-181 TYHKNPDNS
+181 TYHKNPDN

-203 RVHKNYSSAIEYAI
+203 RVHKNYGGKVEYAI

-229 VINGVAKYVSETNA
+229 VIDGVAKYVSETNA
-243 GDKAPAGLAAAQ
+243 ADVISSATN
-255 AAAGT
+255 T
-260 ALTTATNNLDT
+260 ALQGANAATAEAADKLKE
-271 AQRAYDTAAQ
+271 AQDVYDTAA
-281 NNKVAN
+281 KAEK
-287 DDLAKA
+287 DDKDAR
-293 QANAT
+293 AT
-298 AAAQAL
+298 AIADLDA
-304 AKAQAELAEL
+304 
-314 NAEKAKLET
+314 AEKALK
-323 LNGGIAPTPGT
+323 
-334 QYYSQYVAVLDAI
+334 DA
-347 AKKTA
+347 
-352 EIGVVGT
+352 E
-359 TGTLAD
+359 
-365 NDNVAQA
+365 A
-372 ALTAAQ
+372 ALTAATADCDAKKAYHDALLDNTQ
-378 GVVNAATHS
+378 QKLDAYNAWQAAEADVTAATEAKTQAE
-387 FTAYDSTTPVTN
+387 TAKNEAKTAMDNAPAEDAIKEKEEATKV
-399 QTLAQVEALA
+399 AKEALD
-409 KAALGRAQAAYDQAA
+409 KAQAAYDVAA
-424 AASGALATAPIA
+424 ATSGALATAPTA
-436 FYNKFDGT
+436 YYNKYDGT
-444 SFSGVKGNLNPA
+444 SFSGVKGSLILA
-456 TGTISGTPT
+456 TGTITGTPT
-465 STNNCSTLANLLQMI
+465 STNNCSDLARMLQMI

-497 GWEDSVSSKA
+497 GWEDSASSKA
-507 TWNKDA
+507 TWNKNA
-513 LAIVNA
+513 LAIVNP

>member
-62 TCAAVVVGRAL
+62 ACAAVVVGRAL
-73 NYGVKVTFDKDVNPQ
+73 NWGIKVTFDKDVNPQ

-98 IETSGM
+98 FETSNVQ
-104 KGAAKFEYNLSELTG
+104 GAGKTELVLSDVAGT
-119 KKGPADVSGKTFWL
+119 KGPADVSGKTFWL
-133 REVGGKYELVSDW
+133 RKVGNNFDLVSTW
-146 EPACVFGDIALTT
+146 EPDCVFGAIALTT

-176 NPSDL
+176 NPSNLD
-181 TYHKNPDNS
+181 YFKNPDN
-190 LSTEWIDYGDFQV
+190 LSTEWIDYGDFKV
-203 RVHKNYSSAIEYAI
+203 RVHKNYSSAIDYAI

-229 VINGVAKYVSETNA
+229 VIDGIAKYVSETNA

-352 EIGVVGT
+352 EIGEVGT

-497 GWEDSVSSKA
+497 GWEDSASSKA
-507 TWNKDA
+507 TWNKNA

>member
-73 NYGVKVTFDKDVNPQ
+73 NWGIKVTFDKDVNPQ

-98 IETSGM
+98 FETSNVQ
-104 KGAAKFEYNLSELTG
+104 GAGKTELVLSDVAGT
-119 KKGPADVSGKTFWL
+119 KGPADVSGKTFWL
-133 REVGGKYELVSDW
+133 RANGANFDLVSTW
-146 EPACVFGDIALTT
+146 EPACVFSAIALTT

-176 NPSDL
+176 NP
-181 TYHKNPDNS
+181 DN
-190 LSTEWIDYGDFQV
+190 LSAEWIDYGDFKV
-203 RVHKNYSSAIEYAI
+203 RVHKNYSSAIDYAI

-229 VINGVAKYVSETNA
+229 VVNGVAKYVSETNA
-243 GDKAPAGLAAAQ
+243 GDKDPAGLAAAQ
-255 AAAGT
+255 GAAAADLT
-260 ALTTATNNLDT
+260 AATTNLQT
-271 AQRAYDTAAQ
+271 AQTNY
-281 NNKVAN
+281 NNAMAG
-287 DDLAKA
+287 LGTKA
-293 QANAT
+293 DALK
-298 AAAQAL
+298 AAQAAYDAADKAL
-304 AKAQAELAEL
+304 KDAQAELLAVNTEIAAIEIRNGVTAGGTIPNTSADFVRWSELSAKRTQLTNQIGTSGNPGLINDLAVAQTALAAANTAVNSYKYRANNVAGTNVNWTVAQWKAEL
-314 NAEKAKLET
+314 DTML
-323 LNGGIAPTPGT
+323 
-334 QYYSQYVAVLDAI
+334 
-347 AKKTA
+347 
-352 EIGVVGT
+352 
-359 TGTLAD
+359 
-365 NDNVAQA
+365 
-372 ALTAAQ
+372 
-378 GVVNAATHS
+378 
-387 FTAYDSTTPVTN
+387 
-399 QTLAQVEALA
+399 
-409 KAALGRAQAAYDQAA
+409 AAYDQAA
-424 AASGALATAPIA
+424 ATSGALATAPIA

-465 STNNCSTLANLLQMI
+465 STNNCSTLANLLQII

>member
-73 NYGVKVTFDKDVNPQ
+73 NWGIKVTFDKDVNPQ

-98 IETSGM
+98 FETSNVQ
-104 KGAAKFEYNLSELTG
+104 GAGKTELVLSDVAG

-133 REVGGKYELVSDW
+133 RKVGNNYDLVSTW
-146 EPACVFGDIALTT
+146 EPDCVFGAIALTT

-181 TYHKNPDNS
+181 TYHKNPDN

-203 RVHKNYSSAIEYAI
+203 RVHKNYGGKVEYAI
-217 TVKKGGDVYTVW
+217 TVRKGGDVYTVW
-229 VINGVAKYVSETNA
+229 VIDGVAKYVSETNA
-243 GDKAPAGLAAAQ
+243 ADVISSATNAAQTAANTDLQTKADALKIAQGAYDAAAK
-255 AAAGT
+255 AEKDAKDARAT
-260 ALTTATNNLDT
+260 AIANLD
-271 AQRAYDTAAQ
+271 A
-281 NNKVAN
+281 
-287 DDLAKA
+287 
-293 QANAT
+293 
-298 AAAQAL
+298 
-304 AKAQAELAEL
+304 
-314 NAEKAKLET
+314 AEKALKDAEAAVAAATADRDAKKAYHDALPD
-323 LNGGIAPTPGT
+323 NT
-334 QYYSQYVAVLDAI
+334 QQKLDAYN
-347 AKKTA
+347 AWQAA
-352 EIGVVGT
+352 E
-359 TGTLAD
+359 
-365 NDNVAQA
+365 A
-372 ALTAAQ
+372 ALTAAT
-378 GVVNAATHS
+378 GAKTNAEAAKNAAE
-387 FTAYDSTTPVTN
+387 TAMNNAPTEDAIKELEKATEEKKVD
-399 QTLAQVEALA
+399 LEKA
-409 KAALGRAQAAYDQAA
+409 KAAYDVAA
-424 AASGALATAPIA
+424 ATSGALATAPTA
-436 FYNKFDGT
+436 YYNKYDGA
-444 SFSGVKGNLNPA
+444 SFSGVKGSLILA
-456 TGTISGTPT
+456 TGTITGTPT
-465 STNNCSTLANLLQMI
+465 STNNCSDLARMLQMI

-497 GWEDSVSSKA
+497 GWEDSASSKA
-507 TWNKDA
+507 TWNKNA

-519 ECQVAIPKTGDVSV
+519 ECQVAIPKTGDASV

>member
-73 NYGVKVTFDKDVNPQ
+73 NWGIKVTFDKDVNPQ

-98 IETSGM
+98 FETSNVQ
-104 KGAAKFEYNLSELTG
+104 GAGKTELVLSDVAG

-133 REVGGKYELVSDW
+133 RKVGNNYDLVSTW
-146 EPACVFGDIALTT
+146 EPDCVFGAIALTT

-181 TYHKNPDNS
+181 TYHKNPDN

-203 RVHKNYSSAIEYAI
+203 RVHKNYGGKVEYAI

-243 GDKAPAGLAAAQ
+243 ADVISSATNTAQQNANAATATAAAALATAQSNYDTAALAEKTAKDNLAKAQADVAAAQDRVNKAQAAANAAAAELAAAQ
-255 AAAGT
+255 AALTALQQAQGATTDDLYAAQKRVDAATAADAAAQTELTAAQAALATAQT
-260 ALTTATNNLDT
+260 ALTTAQGVNIT
-271 AQRAYDTAAQ
+271 ALEQ
-281 NNKVAN
+281 
-287 DDLAKA
+287 
-293 QANAT
+293 AT
-298 AAAQAL
+298 A
-304 AKAQAELAEL
+304 
-314 NAEKAKLET
+314 T
-323 LNGGIAPTPGT
+323 
-334 QYYSQYVAVLDAI
+334 
-347 AKKTA
+347 
-352 EIGVVGT
+352 
-359 TGTLAD
+359 
-365 NDNVAQA
+365 
-372 ALTAAQ
+372 
-378 GVVNAATHS
+378 
-387 FTAYDSTTPVTN
+387 
-399 QTLAQVEALA
+399 A
-409 KAALGRAQAAYDQAA
+409 KAALDQAQAAYDVAA
-424 AASGALATAPIA
+424 AASGALATAPTA
-436 FYNKFDGT
+436 YYNKYDGT
-444 SFSGVKGNLNPA
+444 SFSGVKGSLILA
-456 TGTISGTPT
+456 TGTITGTPT
-465 STNNCSTLANLLQMI
+465 STNNCSDLARMLQMI

-497 GWEDSVSSKA
+497 GWEDSASSKA
-507 TWNKDA
+507 TWNKNA